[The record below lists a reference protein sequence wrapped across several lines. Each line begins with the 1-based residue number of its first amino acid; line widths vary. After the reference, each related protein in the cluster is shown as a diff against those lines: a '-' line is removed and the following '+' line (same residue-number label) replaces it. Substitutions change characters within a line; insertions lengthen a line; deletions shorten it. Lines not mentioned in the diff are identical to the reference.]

1 MKKFFYI
8 IILIST
14 HSYSQQISGYLYDQ
28 DGRVPNFPLLNTTQG
43 LYSNSN
49 SDGYFEI
56 PANIGDSIVL
66 KSIAYK
72 TFNFVVN
79 TDQIEN
85 EIIIELEPDNLEEV
99 VVYGSNI
106 NSRTLSK
113 NLNESI
119 KKDIDN
125 NPTLYEPSKG
135 NIGYLLH
142 ELVGLF
148 KKGEKSEE
156 RKLEERKLNTQD
168 FVSLFKKDEFLN
180 EYFLVEELELP
191 EKYHNLFLD
200 YLGSK
205 NLSYTFLEK
214 ENKLELIDLIFKY
227 GAEYK
232 STNFSASAD
241 L

>member
-1 MKKFFYI
+1 M
-8 IILIST
+8 ILLLST
-14 HSYSQQISGYLYDQ
+14 HSYSQHISGYLYDQ
-28 DGRVPNFPLLNTTQG
+28 DGRVPNFPLLNTTQD

-49 SDGYFEI
+49 SDGYFKI
-56 PANIGDSIVL
+56 QANVGDSIVL

-72 TFNFVVN
+72 TVTFEVN

-85 EIIIELEPDNLEEV
+85 EMVIELEPDDLEEV
-99 VVYGSNI
+99 VVYGYNI

-113 NLNESI
+113 NFNEGI

-142 ELVGLF
+142 GLIGLF
-148 KKGEKSEE
+148 TRGEESEE
-156 RKLEERKLNTQD
+156 QNLEERKLKTHD
-168 FVSLFKKDEFLN
+168 FISLFKKDEFLN
-180 EYFLVEELELP
+180 EDFLADELELP
-191 EKYHNLFLD
+191 EKYHNLFFD

-205 NLSYTFLEK
+205 GISYTFLEK
-214 ENKLELIDLIFKY
+214 EKKLELIDLILKY
-227 GAEYK
+227 STDFK
-232 STNFSASAD
+232 STLSSSAD